1 MQRYQKFSQDN
12 NSDTKGRIHLVNERY
27 LTIIG
32 RIRIVCTENGKN
44 RSVWMSIS
52 IFPREYESNKRCL
65 CYKKLSNKELLINSK
80 RIKSLQKTKRRVKL
94 RKPLKQS
101 VLER

>member
-1 MQRYQKFSQDN
+1 MKDILPLLEESGWFAQKM
-12 NSDTKGRIHLVNERY
+12 
-27 LTIIG
+27 
-32 RIRIVCTENGKN
+32 GKTGQY
-44 RSVWMSIS
+44 
-52 IFPREYESNKRCL
+52 FPREYESNKRCL
-65 CYKKLSNKELLINSK
+65 CCKKLSNKELLINSK